1 VTTELDRWVTEATRC
16 LSADAA
22 GQVRAEI
29 QEHYDSTREA
39 AIGGGAL
46 AGEAD
51 RAALAALGDARSAN
65 RGYRKVLLTT
75 REARLLK
82 QGNWEARVI
91 CSNQRV
97 KSLFRWMPA
106 VPLLAA
112 LVLFS
117 TGATGV
123 ARTLFLGSIV
133 MGFLFIVPFLPV
145 YTPARSRLARGV
157 KWIVLAGMPVLAFGP
172 DALKYSW
179 LLIAVLWPIARTE
192 WIRILIR
199 RKLPVAQWPKQLYL

>member
-1 VTTELDRWVTEATRC
+1 MTTELDRWVTEATRC

>member
-1 VTTELDRWVTEATRC
+1 MTTELDRWVTEATRC

-192 WIRILIR
+192 WIRVLIR